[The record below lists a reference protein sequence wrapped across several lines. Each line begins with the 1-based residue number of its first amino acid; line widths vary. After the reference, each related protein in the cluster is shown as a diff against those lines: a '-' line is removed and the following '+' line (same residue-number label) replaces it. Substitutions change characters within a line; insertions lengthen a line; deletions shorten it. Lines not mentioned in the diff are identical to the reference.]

1 VIIYEFPFNERIRAL
16 LRLESLF
23 DKVVYFTGMDGV
35 LEHRMALSGL
45 FEILDVVGRSDP
57 RMDLLQELERQRQ
70 ILLGFRNNPQVSE
83 TALDG
88 SLYEIE
94 HAYSAL
100 HSLHGRFGQTLRDND
115 WLMNIKHKD
124 VLPGGAC
131 GFDIPSYHYWLQQP
145 YHLRRAALER
155 WQAGVIPARNALA
168 IILRLLRGHG
178 EMNPLLAKRGQYEK
192 FLSGT
197 NFQMVRIALNESE
210 QLIPEISANR
220 YVLHIRFNLPAAN
233 EAKSRCCESDVPF
246 ELSFCSLI

>member
-1 VIIYEFPFNERIRAL
+1 VIIYEFPFNERIRVL

-23 DKVVYFTGMDGV
+23 DKVVYFTGTDGV

-57 RMDLLQELERQRQ
+57 RMDLLQELERQRK
-70 ILLGFRNNPQVSE
+70 ILLGFRNNPKVSE
-83 TALDG
+83 DALDG

-94 HAYSAL
+94 QAYSAL

-115 WLMNIKHKD
+115 WLMSIKHKD
-124 VLPGGAC
+124 ALPGGAC
-131 GFDIPSYHYWLQQP
+131 GFDLPSYHHWLQQP
-145 YHLRRAALER
+145 SHLRRAALER

-178 EMNPLLAKRGQYEK
+178 EMKPLIAQHGQYEK

-197 NFQMVRIALNESE
+197 NFQMVRIALEENE

-220 YVLHIRFNLPAAN
+220 YVLHIRFIQPAVS
-233 EAKSRCCESDVPF
+233 EAKSRCSEADVAF
-246 ELSFCSLI
+246 NLSFCSLI